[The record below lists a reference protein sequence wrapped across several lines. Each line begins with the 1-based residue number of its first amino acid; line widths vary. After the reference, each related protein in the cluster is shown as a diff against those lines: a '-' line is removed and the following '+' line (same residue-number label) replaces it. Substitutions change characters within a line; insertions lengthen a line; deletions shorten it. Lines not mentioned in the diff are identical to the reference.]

1 VAGVTGGAD
10 RADGRKNVRS
20 FAPLGPIIRQM
31 SFKNLDVGA
40 AMQRLAERKIEQA
53 MRDGKFDNIEG
64 SGKPLDLEPL
74 PADENARMRWWAL
87 KILKQNDIT
96 PDEVR
101 WRKEIDRL
109 REQLD
114 AATTEERVKV
124 LVSTINGL
132 VRKVN
137 TLGTNALPVASS
149 TVSLDAEL
157 EKLRGRV
164 SALPVASEAT
174 HSALRQPTE
183 PAMVPGD
190 TRRSAPPRAPG
201 WLPGLKIRTCGNGAC
216 RTRNPGLATFC
227 RRCGQAL

>member
-1 VAGVTGGAD
+1 
-10 RADGRKNVRS
+10 
-20 FAPLGPIIRQM
+20 M
-31 SFKNLDVGA
+31 SFKNLDITA

-53 MRDGKFDNIEG
+53 MREGKFDNIEG
-64 SGKPLDLEPL
+64 AGKPLDLEPL

-114 AATTEERVKV
+114 DATTEERVTA
-124 LVSTINGL
+124 LVSAINGL

-137 TLGTNALPVASS
+137 TLGTNALATAASP
-149 TVSLDAEL
+149 VSLDVEFA
-157 EKLRGRV
+157 KLRGRL
-164 SALPVASEAT
+164 SAMRTASEAGREVPPAAPAVFAGQPRLPVAPRPAT
-174 HSALRQPTE
+174 
-183 PAMVPGD
+183 
-190 TRRSAPPRAPG
+190 
-201 WLPGLKIRTCGNGAC
+201 WLASLTIRTCGNDAC
-216 RTRNPGLATFC
+216 RTRNPRLATFC